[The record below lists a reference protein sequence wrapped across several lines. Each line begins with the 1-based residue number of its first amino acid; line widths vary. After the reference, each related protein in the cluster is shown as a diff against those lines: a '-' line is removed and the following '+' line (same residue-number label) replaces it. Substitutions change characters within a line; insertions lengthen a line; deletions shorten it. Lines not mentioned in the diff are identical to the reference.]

1 SGISNDLRDI
11 EKVVKSNKRA
21 ELALDIFADQIHE
34 YIGSY
39 AAKMA
44 GVDAIIFTAGEGE
57 NSKII
62 RAKILKG
69 VEFMGVYWDP
79 LLNERAKGE
88 ATLTYPHSQ
97 VKVMAVPTDEELVIA
112 RDLMRIGF
120 SKENSHKIGN
130 HVIVPDDNKK
140 IADALDTA
148 IADERVDAVMMSGG
162 TGISERDIT
171 IEVVEKYIRK
181 SIPGF
186 GELFRMLSY
195 TEDIGS
201 TAI

>member
-1 SGISNDLRDI
+1 KSIDTTMGFTPLAGVTMGTRSGDIDPAIIPYVMRKTGKEATEIIEILNEKSGMLALSGISNDLRDI

-44 GVDAIIFTAGEGE
+44 GVDAIIFTAGVGE

-69 VEFMGVYWDP
+69 LEFMGVYWDP

-88 ATLTYPHSQ
+88 APLTYPHSP
-97 VKVMAVPTDEELVIA
+97 VKVMVVPADEELMIA
-112 RDLMRIGF
+112 RDMMRIGF
-120 SKENSHKIGN
+120 SEENNRRGDS
-130 HVIVPDDNKK
+130 
-140 IADALDTA
+140 DA
-148 IADERVDAVMMSGG
+148 
-162 TGISERDIT
+162 
-171 IEVVEKYIRK
+171 
-181 SIPGF
+181 P
-186 GELFRMLSY
+186 Y
-195 TEDIGS
+195 T
-201 TAI
+201 T

>member
-1 SGISNDLRDI
+1 DPAIIPYVMRKTGKEATEIIEILNEKSGMLALSGISNDLRDI

-44 GVDAIIFTAGEGE
+44 GVDAIIFTAGVGE

-69 VEFMGVYWDP
+69 LEFMGVYWDP

-88 ATLTYPHSQ
+88 ATLTYPQSQ
-97 VKVMAVPTDEELVIA
+97 KVMVVPTDEELMIA
-112 RDLMRIGF
+112 
-120 SKENSHKIGN
+120 
-130 HVIVPDDNKK
+130 
-140 IADALDTA
+140 
-148 IADERVDAVMMSGG
+148 
-162 TGISERDIT
+162 
-171 IEVVEKYIRK
+171 
-181 SIPGF
+181 
-186 GELFRMLSY
+186 
-195 TEDIGS
+195 
-201 TAI
+201 